1 MLTLATLAVLAS
13 TLVAGAYLSSAQSGM
28 SRPLRW
34 QIVCVCW
41 PFVAGLLV
49 HELARF
55 ASNTNDQ
62 GGDIT
67 SQLLMEGLAL
77 LQLPL
82 FGLGALGGV
91 LIRAS
96 VDVPP
101 LQPTDASAP
110 ARPIRPAAIALAG
123 VAGACLLF
131 GAVEVMRRMDTA
143 TSYPRTLPGDGSSL
157 RGTDYGPDIEAA
169 ATAAPLPLLWLGPRA
184 AGQSLGDV
192 TLTTRSAEY
201 PTFAPQSLVD
211 YGEHGE
217 IQISQ
222 ALAGSGGQN
231 DKFMTGRS
239 VTVHGTTFW
248 LGQPGMA
255 LGKIH
260 DRDVMLQAPAAGPAQ
275 WRPILRRLRW
285 VCAPPRTS
293 CSGW

>member
-1 MLTLATLAVLAS
+1 MLTLATLAVVASVLAAGMYLAS
-13 TLVAGAYLSSAQSGM
+13 A
-28 SRPLRW
+28 SRPVPR
-34 QIVCVCW
+34 QILCVCW
-41 PFVAGLLV
+41 PFVAALIV

-67 SQLLMEGLAL
+67 SQLLMEALAF
-77 LQLPL
+77 LQVPL

-101 LQPTDASAP
+101 LLPTDAPTP
-110 ARPIRPAAIALAG
+110 ARPIRPAAIALAA
-123 VAGACLLF
+123 VVGACLLF
-131 GAVEVMRRMDTA
+131 GAVEGLRKTNAA
-143 TSYPRTLPGDGSSL
+143 TRYPRTLSGNGSSL
-157 RGTDYGPDIEAA
+157 GGTDYGPDIEAA
-169 ATAAPLPLLWLGPRA
+169 ARAAPLPLLWLGPRA
-184 AGQSLGDV
+184 AGQNLRDV
-192 TLTTRSAEY
+192 TLTTRSPEY

-222 ALAGSGGQN
+222 ALADSAGQN
-231 DKFMTGRS
+231 DKFMTGPS

-248 LGQPGMA
+248 LGQSGMA

-260 DRDVMLQAPAAGPAQ
+260 DRDVMLQAPAAAPAQ

-285 VCAPPRTS
+285 ACAPRRAS

>member
-1 MLTLATLAVLAS
+1 MYLASAARPAVLQGLCACWP
-13 TLVAGAYLSSAQSGM
+13 LVAALIV
-28 SRPLRW
+28 W
-34 QIVCVCW
+34 Q
-41 PFVAGLLV
+41 
-49 HELARF
+49 LAHV

-67 SQLLMEGLAL
+67 SQLLMEALAF
-77 LQLPL
+77 LQVPL

-101 LQPTDASAP
+101 PLPTDAPTP
-110 ARPIRPAAIALAG
+110 ARPIRPAAIALAA
-123 VAGACLLF
+123 VVGACLLF
-131 GAVEVMRRMDTA
+131 GAVEGLRKMNA
-143 TSYPRTLPGDGSSL
+143 ASSYPRTLPGDGSSL

-192 TLTTRSAEY
+192 TLTTRSADY

-222 ALAGSGGQN
+222 ALADSGGQN
-231 DKFMTGRS
+231 DKFMTGPS

-248 LGQPGMA
+248 LGQSGMA

-260 DRDVMLQAPAAGPAQ
+260 DRDVMLQAPAAAPAQ

-285 VCAPPRTS
+285 VCAPPRAS